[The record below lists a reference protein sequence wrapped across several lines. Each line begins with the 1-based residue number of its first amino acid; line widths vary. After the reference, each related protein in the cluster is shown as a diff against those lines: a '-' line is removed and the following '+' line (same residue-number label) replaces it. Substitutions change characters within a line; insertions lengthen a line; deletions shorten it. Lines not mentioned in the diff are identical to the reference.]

1 MLRADLHLHTIYS
14 PDCSMKLAD
23 IMGRCSSVGVNCL
36 AVTDHNT
43 IRGALALKE
52 ICPFKVIIGEEIK
65 TQKGEI
71 VGLFLSQEI
80 ERGLDLAET
89 MRRIKEQGGLISIP
103 HPFDRFH
110 LSALKSMDEDL
121 LRSVDM
127 IEVFNARAAYSMDKE
142 RARKVAQD
150 YGICPCAG
158 SDAHTLGEIGNAYIE
173 MEDFEDEKDF
183 LAHLRYGRIEGRK
196 TSPLVHITT
205 SLVKVKKRLGWG
217 KI

>member
-1 MLRADLHLHTIYS
+1 
-14 PDCSMKLAD
+14 
-23 IMGRCSSVGVNCL
+23 
-36 AVTDHNT
+36 
-43 IRGALALKE
+43 
-52 ICPFKVIIGEEIK
+52 
-65 TQKGEI
+65 
-71 VGLFLSQEI
+71 
-80 ERGLDLAET
+80 

-110 LSALKSMDEDL
+110 LSALKGMDEDL

-127 IEVFNARAAYSMDKE
+127 IEVFNARAAHFAHQE
-142 RARKVAQD
+142 RAAKVAQD

-183 LAHLRYGRIEGRK
+183 LASLREGRIEGRK

-205 SLVKVKKRLGWG
+205 SLVKVKKKLGWV